1 MQHIA
6 TKNDMRWVSA
16 CGRGRP
22 SARAESASGAFV
34 RAQVSRRHQV
44 HTETLGRVIV
54 TLRRREGA
62 CLQRAPWMRHRPW
75 R

>member
-16 CGRGRP
+16 CGWCRP
-22 SARAESASGAFV
+22 SARAEQPSGLFA

-54 TLRRREGA
+54 TLRRREAA